1 MNVHNGSKFLH
12 EAIDSA
18 LTQTYENFEI
28 ILWDNHSTDNTRE
41 VVKLYSDQRIKY
53 FYSKEF
59 TSLGEARNRA
69 IKKSSGE
76 LIAFLDSDDIWMPNK
91 LELQIPMFNNRDV
104 GIVIS
109 DTVFFD
115 ECRTRRQLFRKKKP
129 PTGMVFRNL
138 ITDYFISMETA
149 IIRRSALNSLDHWFD
164 PRFELIEEYD
174 LFIRLSYKWQLEF
187 VDQVLGKWRIHD
199 TSWTWSKHYL
209 FSSERQLFFKKIK
222 SEVPEFTREN
232 YQEEYNAIERSIDWD
247 NARELWSQGERK
259 KARLLLKKHTNKGLK
274 WRVTYLLA
282 WLPYS
287 LFNNISRLLGRISP

>member
-41 VVKLYSDQRIKY
+41 VVKSYSDQRIKY

-115 ECRTRRQLFRKKKP
+115 ECRTRRQLFRKKK
-129 PTGMVFRNL
+129 
-138 ITDYFISMETA
+138 
-149 IIRRSALNSLDHWFD
+149 
-164 PRFELIEEYD
+164 
-174 LFIRLSYKWQLEF
+174 
-187 VDQVLGKWRIHD
+187 
-199 TSWTWSKHYL
+199 
-209 FSSERQLFFKKIK
+209 
-222 SEVPEFTREN
+222 
-232 YQEEYNAIERSIDWD
+232 
-247 NARELWSQGERK
+247 
-259 KARLLLKKHTNKGLK
+259 
-274 WRVTYLLA
+274 
-282 WLPYS
+282 
-287 LFNNISRLLGRISP
+287 